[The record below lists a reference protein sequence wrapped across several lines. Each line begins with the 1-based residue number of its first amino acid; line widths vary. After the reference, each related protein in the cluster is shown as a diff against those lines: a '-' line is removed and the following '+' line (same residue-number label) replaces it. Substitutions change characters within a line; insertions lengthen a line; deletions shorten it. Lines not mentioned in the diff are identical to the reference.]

1 MASTQVSVPDAN
13 PTRAR
18 GPGGR
23 PPAVFRPDRAE
34 GANPLSSQAD
44 VRSIEALKDF
54 RAALVLYAEEALGA
68 LASVGME
75 AKRTVHW
82 VAHDR
87 RDYWIN
93 EVKRGRERVS
103 AARAEVS
110 KRRMAQTAGSGS
122 AFGEQKEILRAAEA
136 RLREAE
142 AKVVLVRKWEPI
154 LAQAVL
160 EMKAST
166 RRVGDLAGGD
176 VPRAIASL
184 TRMVDALEA
193 YLRESPPDGL
203 PPALPAIAAAV
214 LADDPDPEPLTTPD
228 SPVPEPDDP
237 EATTDG

>member
-1 MASTQVSVPDAN
+1 M
-13 PTRAR
+13 
-18 GPGGR
+18 
-23 PPAVFRPDRAE
+23 
-34 GANPLSSQAD
+34 SSQAD

-54 RAALVLYAEEALGA
+54 RAALAIYAEEALGG

-110 KRRMAQTAGSGS
+110 KRRMAQSAGSGS
-122 AFGEQKEILRAAEA
+122 SFGEQKEILRAAEA

-142 AKVVLVRKWEPI
+142 SKVILVRKWEPI
-154 LAQAVL
+154 LAQAIL

-166 RRVGDLAGGD
+166 RRLGDLAGGD

-203 PPALPAIAAAV
+203 PPALPSIAAAI
-214 LADDPDPEPLTTPD
+214 LAEDPEPMPEAAAAETEPLPD
-228 SPVPEPDDP
+228 LPEPDEP
-237 EATTDG
+237 EARTDG